1 MIMRTLAVA
10 AAIALLGTTVEAQ
23 TDVPEQRIQA
33 AHARVAAAGIPV
45 ELLDNLVAEGR
56 AKGVPTQRIA
66 AAVERRA
73 NGLQRASEAMAR
85 GGRAASAA
93 EISAGADALEA
104 GADGRALQAVI
115 EAARAEDG
123 SVALAVL
130 AELARQGVPVDR
142 AVENVT
148 AAMARGGDALA
159 NLPAQAAAARG
170 RRGGEAGAAGA
181 GRPATAG
188 RPAAAPSG
196 PPAGVPAGGQRPGGG
211 NPPVTPGRP

>member
-1 MIMRTLAVA
+1 MIKRTLAVA
-10 AAIALLGTTVEAQ
+10 AAIAVLGSAAEAQ

-33 AHARVAAAGIPV
+33 AQARVAAAGIPAH
-45 ELLDNLVAEGR
+45 LLDNLVAEGR
-56 AKGVPTQRIA
+56 AKGVPMQRIA

-73 NGLQRASEAMAR
+73 AGLQRASAAMAR
-85 GGRAASAA
+85 GDRTTSAA

-104 GADGRALQAVI
+104 GADGRALRTVI
-115 EAARAEDG
+115 DAARADDG

-159 NLPAQAAAARG
+159 NLPAQAAAARE
-170 RRGGEAGAAGA
+170 RRGGEAGAAGT

-188 RPAAAPSG
+188 RPAGTPSG
-196 PPAGVPAGGQRPGGG
+196 PPSGVPAGGQRPGG
-211 NPPVTPGRP
+211 NPPGRP